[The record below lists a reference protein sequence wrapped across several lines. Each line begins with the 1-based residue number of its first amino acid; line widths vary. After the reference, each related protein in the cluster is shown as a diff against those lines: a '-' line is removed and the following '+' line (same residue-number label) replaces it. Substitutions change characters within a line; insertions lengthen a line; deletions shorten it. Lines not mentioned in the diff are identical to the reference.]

1 MYHLCQICMK
11 GAGMVAL
18 LKYIRG
24 YVRIRVWG
32 ASPERFMN
40 LCSNRE
46 ILLWDIVKDGD
57 IYTMC
62 ISLKAFYQ
70 LKPIARKTGT
80 RVVIIQRVGLPFFV
94 PVILGRKVFCLGLF
108 VTVAFWM
115 VSSLFVW
122 DIQCNGNYQ
131 ITDDVILSFLK
142 SNYVCVGMKKSEL
155 DIEELEKAIRKE
167 FNVVTWTSVKLDGT
181 KLIVDIKEN
190 DVALEPVIIE
200 DEGGKDLIS
209 QYDGT
214 IVSMIVRRGVPKV
227 AIGDAVTK
235 DTVLVEGK
243 VPIYNEDA
251 TVREYQ
257 YVTSDADIYIRH
269 EMTHQETLPFV
280 HIKKEYTGRQKTRY
294 FVRFGDQELKLTEEK
309 PFLVY
314 DSIIREM
321 TPIVFEKLSIPVLW
335 GSITYREYQNVEYK
349 YTNTQ
354 AKELLIQKINKFFSD
369 LEEKGVHIIEKDVRI
384 DNDSEQWILSANL
397 TVEELAG
404 EKVDTVMEENQPVA
418 EADAVE

>member
-1 MYHLCQICMK
+1 
-11 GAGMVAL
+11 MVAL

-94 PVILGRKVFCLGLF
+94 PVILGRKVFCLGMF
-108 VTVAFWM
+108 ASVAFWM
-115 VSSLFVW
+115 MSSLLVW
-122 DIQCNGNYQ
+122 DIQCTGNYQ
-131 ITDDVILSFLK
+131 ITDDMIMTFLET
-142 SNYVCVGMKKSEL
+142 NFVRIGMKKSEL

-167 FNVVTWTSVKLDGT
+167 FDVVTWTSVKLDGT

-190 DVALEPVIIE
+190 DVALVPVIIE

-209 QYDGT
+209 KYDGT
-214 IVSMIVRRGVPKV
+214 VVSMIVRKGVPKV
-227 AIGDAVTK
+227 AIGDVVTK
-235 DTVLVEGK
+235 DAILVEGK

-269 EMTHQETLPFV
+269 EMAYQETIPFDY
-280 HIKKEYTGRQKTRY
+280 IKKEYTGREKTRY
-294 FVRFGDQELKLTEEK
+294 FVRFGDKELKITEEK

-314 DSIIREM
+314 DSIIREK
-321 TPIVFEKLSIPVLW
+321 TPVAFEKLSIPILW
-335 GSITYREYQNVEYK
+335 GSIIYREYQNVEYK
-349 YTNTQ
+349 YTVSQ
-354 AKELLIQKINKFFSD
+354 AKELLIQKINKIFSD
-369 LEEKGVHIIEKDVRI
+369 LEEKGVHIIEKNVRI
-384 DNDSEQWILSANL
+384 DTDNEQWILSADL

-404 EKVDTVMEENQPVA
+404 EKVDTVMDENQPVA
-418 EADAVE
+418 EADAME

>member
-1 MYHLCQICMK
+1 
-11 GAGMVAL
+11 MVAL

-94 PVILGRKVFCLGLF
+94 PVILGRKVFCLGMF
-108 VTVAFWM
+108 ASVAFWM
-115 VSSLFVW
+115 MSSLLVW
-122 DIQCNGNYQ
+122 DIQCTGNYQ
-131 ITDDVILSFLK
+131 ITDDMIMTFLET
-142 SNYVCVGMKKSEL
+142 NFVRIGMKKSEL

-167 FNVVTWTSVKLDGT
+167 FDVVTWTSVKLDGT

-190 DVALEPVIIE
+190 DVALVPVIIE

-209 QYDGT
+209 KYDGT
-214 IVSMIVRRGVPKV
+214 VVSMIVRKGVPKV
-227 AIGDAVTK
+227 AIGDVVTK
-235 DTVLVEGK
+235 DAILVEGK

-269 EMTHQETLPFV
+269 EMAYQETIPFDY
-280 HIKKEYTGRQKTRY
+280 IKKEYTGREKTRY
-294 FVRFGDQELKLTEEK
+294 FVRFGDKELKITEEK

-314 DSIIREM
+314 DSIIREK
-321 TPIVFEKLSIPVLW
+321 TPVAFEKLSIPILW
-335 GSITYREYQNVEYK
+335 GSIIYREYQNVEYK
-349 YTNTQ
+349 YTVSQ
-354 AKELLIQKINKFFSD
+354 AKELLIQKINKIFSD
-369 LEEKGVHIIEKDVRI
+369 LEEKGVHIIEKNVRI
-384 DNDSEQWILSANL
+384 DNDNEQWILSADL
-397 TVEELAG
+397 IVEELAG
-404 EKVDTVMEENQPVA
+404 EKVDTVMDENQPVA
-418 EADAVE
+418 EADAME

>member
-1 MYHLCQICMK
+1 
-11 GAGMVAL
+11 MVAL

-108 VTVAFWM
+108 VSVAFWI

-131 ITDDVILSFLK
+131 ITDDMILSFLE
-142 SNYVCVGMKKSEL
+142 SNFVRVGMKKSEL

-190 DVALEPVIIE
+190 DVALVPVIIE

-214 IVSMIVRRGVPKV
+214 VVSMIVRKGVPKV
-227 AIGDAVTK
+227 DIGDVVTK
-235 DTVLVEGK
+235 DTILVEGK

-269 EMTHQETLPFV
+269 EMTHQEALSFDY
-280 HIKKEYTGRQKTRY
+280 IQKEYTGREKTRY
-294 FVRFGDQELKLTEEK
+294 FVRFGDKELKITEEK

-321 TPIVFEKLSIPVLW
+321 IPTVFEKLSVPFLW
-335 GSITYREYQNVEYK
+335 GSITYREYRNVEYK
-349 YTNTQ
+349 YTDSQ
-354 AKELLIQKINKFFSD
+354 AKELLNQKINKFFSD
-369 LEEKGVHIIEKDVRI
+369 LEEKGVQIIEKNVRI
-384 DNDSEQWILSANL
+384 DTMGNECVVEAVVTVLQDIGHPVPLSDNIQDQEDI
-397 TVEELAG
+397 T
-404 EKVDTVMEENQPVA
+404 N
-418 EADAVE
+418 